1 MELRAFALHPERN
14 GAARARAR
22 NALDACGIEGE
33 LWPLVD
39 GMALSSSDL
48 ADTVGAQ
55 LFDPAYPLALST
67 EDIGDFL
74 THRQIWAELQRSGL
88 DAALILDTPGPIAP
102 DPFDDALDLALEHL
116 PALGLIEL
124 RASPAPG
131 PAVLIDTLGAATLT
145 IPHQTEGRA
154 PALLI
159 THEAASHLLA
169 LSDRFDRPIETFL
182 HSHWHTGL
190 RCATLAPSGLEGS
203 PDLSRLLQP
212 SGAWPRVRYDLAQR
226 KYLRAVARLSQ
237 NSAAPAS
244 GGLIR

>member
-22 NALDACGIEGE
+22 NALDACGVEGE

-39 GMALSSSDL
+39 GAGLSSSDL
-48 ADTVGAQ
+48 AETITGQ
-55 LFDPAYPLALST
+55 LFDPTYPLALSSG
-67 EDIGDFL
+67 EIGHFL
-74 THRQIWAELQRSGL
+74 THRQIWAELQRSGM
-88 DAALILDTPGPIAP
+88 DAALILDNPGTITP

-124 RASPAPG
+124 RSTPAPG
-131 PAVLIDTLGAATLT
+131 PAVLIDTFGKATLT

-159 THEAASHLLA
+159 THEAAIHLLA
-169 LSDRFDRPIETFL
+169 LSNRIDRPMETFL

-190 RCATLAPSGLEGS
+190 RCATLAPSGIGDS
-203 PDLSRLLQP
+203 PDMYRSRQP
-212 SGAWPRVRYDLAQR
+212 SGAWPRVRYNLAQR

-244 GGLIR
+244 GGMIS

>member
-1 MELRAFALHPERN
+1 MQLRAFALHPERN

-22 NALDACGIEGE
+22 TALDACGVEGE
-33 LWPLVD
+33 LWPLVE
-39 GMALSSSDL
+39 GAALSSSDL

-55 LFDPAYPLALST
+55 LFDPAYPLSLST
-67 EDIGDFL
+67 GEIAHFL
-74 THRQIWAELQRSGL
+74 THRQIWAELQRGGFN
-88 DAALILDTPGPIAP
+88 AALILDCPGPIAP

-116 PALGLIEL
+116 PALALIEL
-124 RASPAPG
+124 RSDPAPG

-145 IPHQTEGRA
+145 IPQQTQGRA

-159 THEAASHLLA
+159 TQEAARHLLA
-169 LSDRFDRPIETFL
+169 LSDRIDRPMETFL

-190 RCATLAPSGLEGS
+190 RCASVCPSGLGNGPDSS
-203 PDLSRLLQP
+203 PIPQP

-237 NSAAPAS
+237 NSTAPAS
-244 GGLIR
+244 GGLIG